1 MLVTHVAATFSDPKC
16 DSWARTSHENVS
28 VIRVDDICLGSLGS
42 LVGNYLYGNLLT
54 LTESRE
60 DRAELWVSHIKSLG
74 GNELGKVFEI
84 REDFKNI
91 NLKNVKK

>member
-1 MLVTHVAATFSDPKC
+1 LD
-16 DSWARTSHENVS
+16 
-28 VIRVDDICLGSLGS
+28 
-42 LVGNYLYGNLLT
+42 
-54 LTESRE
+54 
-60 DRAELWVSHIKSLG
+60 